1 MEIPLEEFQRVIL
14 EQNPLE
20 RENILQ
26 EIVTKY
32 QVMYVRVL
40 GKLWELLGEEE
51 YQRIMNGKAIKKE
64 IREIKE
70 DIKDIK
76 ADVKDVQ
83 VVQESVREVKQE
95 VREVVKEAVKE
106 AIEEKAIEEKAKES
120 AVVETKIQTQEK
132 DLVKRVDFHDLRFCK
147 IRRGTKKPYEADW
160 PHKPYTWAEMQ
171 EHIKKELNYG
181 VQCGYEGLI
190 VIDADSKEV
199 RDVVEK
205 ELPTTFKVET
215 GSKGFHYY
223 FICKEVNKKV
233 VLQTDKHYGEIQ
245 STGTQVVGPGCY
257 SEDTEML
264 TLEGF
269 KGIDQI
275 KDTDKIATIN
285 KQGVIEYHFP
295 CYIFKYDYEGKLI
308 HFQNKSTDL
317 LVTPNHRMYFKKYP
331 YKKEL
336 IFQDAESLN
345 PTFYIKRN
353 GDWKGEDEKYFTP
366 PLPDPIYKSENI
378 NRKRI
383 DTVRN
388 ELINI
393 PIDNWLDFL
402 GWWLSEG
409 STEKSSSGYA
419 VKITQIKKEYLKDI
433 HNCLKNL
440 KVKYSYNHK
449 DFKFHSKQFVQ
460 YLKTFGNCKNKF
472 VPAWIKNLPPKRQIV
487 FLTSLFKGDGSFEKG
502 KFRKYYTT
510 SAHLRDDVL
519 EMLLKCNLAC
529 STHVVE
535 RKDIKMPKGNFCKYS
550 KVYVITV
557 GDSLY
562 SKVTKKTKK
571 DYKGRVWCVEVPNN
585 TVFVIRNGKTAWCG
599 NSLHPN
605 GNYYTV
611 VNDIPLA
618 ELTKEQLFSAMKPF
632 MKDVAEEESRA
643 LEELKEQ
650 NKKYAQDSDI
660 NSIAITSVLSLSGFR
675 KSSKGEYFGS
685 NPWHGSSTGM
695 NFWIN
700 PSKNVAKCW
709 RCDCG
714 LNVAKVIALENK
726 IISTCSEKLTKS
738 QFMEVLK
745 IAQEK
750 YGLVKMES
758 QYQRSGM
765 PNINKVISS
774 FFSKEDLAEKLYNV
788 QPYFYDKVKNWWL
801 WNNNDKCWYR
811 VDETDI
817 LNMTNLNSIADTIKA
832 KDRVEI
838 LEAMKQEGRRRIPE
852 PVKPT
857 WIQFKDTIVDVA
869 EGTRMTATPDYF
881 VTNPIPWALHND
893 NCEDTPNMDRI
904 FKEWVGEDFALLLF
918 QIVAFCLLPDY
929 PINRLFCFIGP
940 GMNGKTKYLELLG
953 KFIGKNN
960 ITSTELDILLDSRFE
975 ISRLHKKL
983 VCVMG
988 ETNFA
993 EMSKTSIIKKL
1004 TGGDLIGFEYK
1015 GKDPFDDKNYA
1026 KVLISTNNL
1035 PTTTDKTVGFYRR
1048 WLIIDF
1054 PNQFTEKIDI
1064 LSQIPEEEY
1073 SCLANKCI
1081 KILKALLI
1089 DRKFHKEGSVEDRMK
1104 KFEDKSNP
1112 FDKFWKE
1119 FIEEDGSAYIFKYD
1133 FERKFNDWCRDNRF
1147 REFSETTIG
1156 LKMKDRGVDTI
1167 RRDAEWLS
1175 DGLKRKALRAW
1186 AGITWKN
1193 TFEKG
1198 EKKE

>member
-1 MEIPLEEFQRVIL
+1 MENIPLEEFQRVIL
-14 EQNPLE
+14 EENPLE

-26 EIVTKY
+26 EIVQKY
-32 QVMYVRVL
+32 QVMYVKVL
-40 GKLWELLGEEE
+40 GKLYELLGEEN
-51 YQRIMNGKAIKKE
+51 YQRIMNGKEMKKE
-64 IREIKE
+64 IKDIKE

-76 ADVKDVQ
+76 EDVKDVQ
-83 VVQESVREVKQE
+83 QTQETVKESVQDVK
-95 VREVVKEAVKE
+95 EVVKEAVKE
-106 AIEEKAIEEKAKES
+106 AMEEVKIAEVEKESTAKLQPNQEDVTES

-199 RDVVEK
+199 RDIVEK
-205 ELPTTFKVET
+205 ELPVTFKVET

-223 FICKEVNKKV
+223 FICKEVKKKV

-245 STGTQVVGPGCY
+245 STGTQVVGPG
-257 SEDTEML
+257 
-264 TLEGF
+264 
-269 KGIDQI
+269 
-275 KDTDKIATIN
+275 
-285 KQGVIEYHFP
+285 
-295 CYIFKYDYEGKLI
+295 
-308 HFQNKSTDL
+308 
-317 LVTPNHRMYFKKYP
+317 
-331 YKKEL
+331 
-336 IFQDAESLN
+336 
-345 PTFYIKRN
+345 
-353 GDWKGEDEKYFTP
+353 
-366 PLPDPIYKSENI
+366 
-378 NRKRI
+378 
-383 DTVRN
+383 
-388 ELINI
+388 
-393 PIDNWLDFL
+393 
-402 GWWLSEG
+402 
-409 STEKSSSGYA
+409 
-419 VKITQIKKEYLKDI
+419 
-433 HNCLKNL
+433 
-440 KVKYSYNHK
+440 
-449 DFKFHSKQFVQ
+449 
-460 YLKTFGNCKNKF
+460 
-472 VPAWIKNLPPKRQIV
+472 
-487 FLTSLFKGDGSFEKG
+487 
-502 KFRKYYTT
+502 
-510 SAHLRDDVL
+510 
-519 EMLLKCNLAC
+519 
-529 STHVVE
+529 
-535 RKDIKMPKGNFCKYS
+535 
-550 KVYVITV
+550 
-557 GDSLY
+557 
-562 SKVTKKTKK
+562 
-571 DYKGRVWCVEVPNN
+571 
-585 TVFVIRNGKTAWCG
+585 
-599 NSLHPN
+599 SLHPN

-611 VNDIPLA
+611 INDIALA

-632 MKDVAEEESRA
+632 MKDVAEEEARA

-660 NSIAITSVLSLSGFR
+660 NSIAITSVLSLGGFR
-675 KSSKGEYFGS
+675 KSNKGEYFGT

-714 LNVAKVIALENK
+714 LNVAKVIALENH

-750 YGLVKMES
+750 HGLVKMES
-758 QYQRSGM
+758 QYQRSGN
-765 PNINKVISS
+765 PNISKVINS
-774 FFSKEDLAEKLYNV
+774 FFDKEDLAEQIYNV

-801 WNNNDKCWYR
+801 WNHNDKCWAR

-832 KDRVEI
+832 KERVEI
-838 LEAMKQEGRRRIPE
+838 LEAMKQEGRRRIPQ

-869 EGTRMTATPDYF
+869 EGTKMTATPDYF

-904 FKEWVGEDFALLLF
+904 FVEWVGEDFYLLLF
-918 QIVAFCLLPDY
+918 QILAFCLLPDY

-953 KFIGKNN
+953 KFVGKNN

-1035 PTTTDKTVGFYRR
+1035 PTTTDKTIGFYRR
-1048 WLIIDF
+1048 WLIVDF

-1073 SCLANKCI
+1073 NCLANKCI

-1186 AGITWKN
+1186 AGITWKDSQDKKN
-1193 TFEKG
+1193 DDVKSYG
-1198 EKKE
+1198 WIGKSSDKKEDKKEDIQR